1 MKKRNWS
8 VLLFVLAF
16 LAYFFPTWNGL
27 FFGASQDITLGDG
40 RIQATIFLVGGLL
53 LWYQEEKK

>member
-1 MKKRNWS
+1 
-8 VLLFVLAF
+8 VLLFACAF

-27 FFGASQDITLGDG
+27 FFGTSQDITLGDG
-40 RIQATIFLVGGLL
+40 RIQVAIFLVGGLL